1 MQDLSNAINLKDPL
15 AKSNLEK
22 GLFNIFFITLAVL
35 FAHEDCA

>member
-22 GLFNIFFITLAVL
+22 GLFNIFFGLAVL